1 MFYPLSVTLVLLSC
15 IRSNV
20 AFQITP
26 PSLKG
31 ISKNRISTPV
41 VVPELAFQQ
50 EVSDPLKWINSMQD
64 TAYLRQTKKK
74 GLIPISVDKD
84 KISFLGGGD
93 LECILLE
100 GLDSSARINLDS
112 QGGAFISFNFP
123 EVLSQ
128 HDATMGRISP
138 NAKLLAHSRIKR

>member
-1 MFYPLSVTLVLLSC
+1 MLYPLSVTLVLLSC

-31 ISKNRISTPV
+31 ISKNGISTPV

-50 EVSDPLKWINSMQD
+50 EVSDPLRWINSMQD